1 MFLFCECR
9 IDHSQLWKIDTL
21 DPSVGNIIHW
31 TTVKHDE
38 DKGDCAMYMNSR
50 FFCVAFQDYPSSEA
64 KLHIFNFDDLSE
76 HSTKVFG
83 KVSPSECYWDFYDF
97 LMEDGMSNKIA
108 VFDKRSKI
116 LNVFQLDDIEAQ
128 GIQVDLSG
136 SDIKMSNFLMGKIML
151 IKGDFGNR
159 MSLEAERFQF
169 LIVTED
175 GDVIEGNKFETL
187 PVSPMVNLNRFHHV
201 DFGVFVRVFLFF
213 NLMDVHKFI

>member
-1 MFLFCECR
+1 
-9 IDHSQLWKIDTL
+9 
-21 DPSVGNIIHW
+21 
-31 TTVKHDE
+31 
-38 DKGDCAMYMNSR
+38 MNSR

-83 KVSPSECYWDFYDF
+83 IATSSETYWDFYDF

-108 VFDKRSKI
+108 VFDKRRKI
-116 LNVFQLDDIEAQ
+116 LNVFQLDDLEAQ

-136 SDIKMSNFLMGKIML
+136 SDIMMSNFLMGKIML
-151 IKGDFGNR
+151 IKGDFDNR
-159 MSLEAERFQF
+159 NSEEAKFSQF

-201 DFGVFVRVFLFF
+201 DFGVFVRVFLYVNMMF
-213 NLMDVHKFI
+213 VHKF